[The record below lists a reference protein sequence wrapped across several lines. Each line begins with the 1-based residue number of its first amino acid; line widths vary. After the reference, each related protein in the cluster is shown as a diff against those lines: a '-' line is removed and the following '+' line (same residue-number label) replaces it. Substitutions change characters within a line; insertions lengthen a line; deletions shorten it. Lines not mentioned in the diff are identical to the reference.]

1 MRLNAWNMSSGTV
14 EIHAAGCSHN
24 PESGRSKYAKQSQVE
39 FGKADWTSKYAFA
52 HDYWNNGILDEYEAE
67 NGEGTFDV
75 MQEMDFKPCTKT
87 LPDTDPT
94 PFFSPENTDT
104 KPAKRTRKAA
114 TKKTAEPAKP
124 VKVRS
129 TGSDAVAKRQAA
141 REILYNAI
149 LAELEPHASANQ
161 DPEIQALMKAQA
173 ARVAHMF
180 GLDKK

>member
-75 MQEMDFKPCTKT
+75 MQEMDFKPCTKA
-87 LPDTDPT
+87 LPDT
-94 PFFSPENTDT
+94 EDT

-149 LAELEPHASANQ
+149 LAELEPSASSNQ